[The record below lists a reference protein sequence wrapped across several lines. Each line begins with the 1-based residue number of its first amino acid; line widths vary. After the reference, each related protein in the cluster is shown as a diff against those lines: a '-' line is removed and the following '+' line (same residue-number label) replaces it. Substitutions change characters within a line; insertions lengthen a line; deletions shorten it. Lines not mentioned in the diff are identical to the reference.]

1 MAEKLTYEEFVK
13 QAILKLRTGDYKGIH
28 TVYSGF
34 NEAFR
39 KYFDGANPI
48 EITNQLAKEKKIVI
62 RPVKGGVM
70 LYLPEE
76 VPQSDKAEQV
86 LKKMGLNK
94 T

>member
-1 MAEKLTYEEFVK
+1 
-13 QAILKLRTGDYKGIH
+13 
-28 TVYSGF
+28 
-34 NEAFR
+34 
-39 KYFDGANPI
+39 
-48 EITNQLAKEKKIVI
+48 VI

>member
-1 MAEKLTYEEFVK
+1 MTEKLTHEEFVK
-13 QAILKLRTGDYKGIH
+13 QAILKLRTGNYKGIH

-39 KYFDGANPI
+39 KYFDGASPV
-48 EITNQLAKEKKIVI
+48 EITNQLAQERKIVI

-70 LYLPEE
+70 LYLPEDF
-76 VPQSDKAEQV
+76 PQTSKAEQV

-94 T
+94 